1 MIDPLSILAIQHG
14 TDKFGYHDYT
24 PNYHKLFERFRDR
37 PINVLEIGVGGYA
50 DEDRGGQ
57 SLATWRDYFPLAQIT
72 GIDIQKKQLDLG
84 DRVQVLQGSQVDP
97 DFLAHLVAT
106 RGPFDLII
114 DDGSHRNEH
123 VVESYGIL
131 FPTLVPGG
139 IYVAEDV
146 QTAFIPRFGGS
157 LTLDAPNSVGYFAGI
172 MTRFGTG
179 DSDPLVADVAAMER
193 FHNMVALHKA
203 DPGNATGGLAASN
216 AFEMRGN
223 QISNILCVDLDL
235 PQGLGQGLG
244 RDGAQ
249 SRRISSS
256 ELAGDPDQDIVVL
269 RSDAG
274 PDTLRAGFARLRSP
288 GFLCLI
294 GAPDV
299 AMTADLHDRFVQ
311 VDHREIVVQ
320 FPKAAI
326 DPMAT
331 EIYAVERHRDGVILM
346 KAPNDY
352 PSNFAFDAT
361 QPQAKAA
368 LAEMELVLHDSA
380 IENGLVQYANIL
392 TLTGGREAARPWLDK
407 LAALGATSRV
417 FFQLAIGLAQ
427 RERRLTDAEAL
438 CRAALV
444 AFADDVGFALSL
456 AMVLMSQAR
465 AHDALDVAEA
475 ALAVHPRDVNLHIQ
489 MTRIA
494 EKLVRPELGIKH
506 ARAAIAMSPAP
517 RRPQPQTILGEFL
530 TRTGQIDEAEKT
542 LRDAVSINTR
552 FAPKAFR
559 ALSGVLKSR
568 GDQVGALEAAMQ
580 AATLAPETK
589 EFSDWAAALRG

>member
-1 MIDPLSILAIQHG
+1 MMIDPLSVLAIQHG

-24 PNYHKLFERFRDR
+24 PNYHKLFARFRDR
-37 PINVLEIGVGGYA
+37 PIKVLELGVGGYA

-72 GIDIQKKQLDLG
+72 GIDIQKKRLDLG
-84 DRVQVLQGSQVDP
+84 ERVQVLQGSQIDP
-97 DFLAHLVAT
+97 EFLAHVVAT

-123 VVESYGIL
+123 VVKSYGLL

-146 QTAFIPRFGGS
+146 QTSFIPRFGGS

-172 MTRFGTG
+172 MTRLGSG
-179 DSDPLVADVAAMER
+179 DTDPLVANVSAMER

-203 DPGNATGGLAASN
+203 ETGKPSGGLAASN
-216 AFEMRGN
+216 AFDMHAN
-223 QISNILCVDLDL
+223 QIRSILTVDLDL
-235 PQGLGQGLG
+235 PKGLG
-244 RDGAQ
+244 RDEAQ
-249 SRRISSS
+249 TTRCAANT
-256 ELAGDPDQDIVVL
+256 LAGEPDQDIVVL
-269 RSDAG
+269 RADISA
-274 PDTLRAGFARLRSP
+274 DTLRAGFARLRSP

-294 GAPDV
+294 GAPDA
-299 AMTADLHDRFVQ
+299 AMLAEIHDRFVQ
-311 VDHREIVVQ
+311 VDHREIIVQ
-320 FPKAAI
+320 FPKAPI
-326 DPMAT
+326 DPMAA
-331 EIYAVERHRDGVILM
+331 EIYAVERHRDGIILT

-368 LAEMELVLHDSA
+368 LAEMELVLRDSD

-392 TLTGGREAARPWLDK
+392 TLTGGRETARPWLDK
-407 LAALGATSRV
+407 LTALGATSRV
-417 FFQLAIGLAQ
+417 YFQLATGLAQ

-444 AFADDVGFALSL
+444 TFPDDTGFSLSL
-456 AMVLMSQAR
+456 AMVLMSQGR
-465 AHDALDVAEA
+465 AEDALVVAEQ
-475 ALAVHPRDVNLHIQ
+475 ALAVHPRDINLHIQ

-494 EKLVRPELGIKH
+494 EKLALPELGIKH
-506 ARAAIAMSPAP
+506 AKQAIAMAPAP
-517 RRPQPQTILGEFL
+517 RKPQPQTILGEFL
-530 TRTGQIDEAEKT
+530 TKTGQIDEAEKA
-542 LRDAVSINTR
+542 LRDAVSIQTR

-559 ALSGVLKSR
+559 ALSGILKTR
-568 GDQVGALEAAMQ
+568 GDQAGALEAAMQ

-589 EFSDWAAALRG
+589 EYSDWADTLRG